1 VPQKVAFYIV
11 TRLLNRKVCADDRK
25 YQRLAATN
33 RFRTF
38 SGFSCNYFAFN
49 ALSSVVITFHHFN
62 RSIRRIVLAREMAM
76 EYLHM
81 EVPEMRSH
89 L

>member
-1 VPQKVAFYIV
+1 M
-11 TRLLNRKVCADDRK
+11 NRKVCADDRR

-33 RFRTF
+33 RFCVF
-38 SGFSCNYFAFN
+38 SGLSYNYFACN
-49 ALSSVVITFHHFN
+49 VLSSVVITFHHFN

-76 EYLHM
+76 EYIHV
-81 EVPEMRSH
+81 EVPEMRSY